1 MCTFAVHFILRC
13 RFAQLA
19 VSFHERSNKEST
31 LPESAREEERE
42 RVNGRKRNEL
52 KEIFICK
59 CSWYII
65 ANYKFYSRMQRLL
78 FWCDEKPKAS
88 LGTLQR
94 KTGFN
99 SHLQSN
105 KLSTFC
111 AKAQK

>member
-1 MCTFAVHFILRC
+1 
-13 RFAQLA
+13 
-19 VSFHERSNKEST
+19 
-31 LPESAREEERE
+31 
-42 RVNGRKRNEL
+42 
-52 KEIFICK
+52 
-59 CSWYII
+59 
-65 ANYKFYSRMQRLL
+65 MQRLL